1 MRFGIPE
8 ITVLLAL
15 RRVNLQWSFRESL
28 NVPLGVHLTTALGFV
43 YTFLNCIE
51 RIFCVYI
58 FLPSLVI
65 HFAPSLVIIVIIWLD
80 AFAYAFCQNILML
93 LLFSLVYA
101 FYFLSTCMLIF
112 FLFIWLRSN
121 STSSNLISQVVQC
134 FHLKC

>member
-43 YTFLNCIE
+43 YTFLNCIK